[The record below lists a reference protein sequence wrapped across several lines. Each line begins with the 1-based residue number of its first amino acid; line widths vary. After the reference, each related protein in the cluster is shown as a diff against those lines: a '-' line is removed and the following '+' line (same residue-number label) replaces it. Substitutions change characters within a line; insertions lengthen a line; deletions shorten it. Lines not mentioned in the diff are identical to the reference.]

1 MTLVCPKCGRAF
13 EGTAAAR
20 PVCPGC
26 AHSWDAGS
34 DFERTLVSQDDRKAL
49 ALLLVTHGGGKKEEI
64 ALSGEFTL
72 GRAAENTLAVNDL
85 KLSRRHLAIEK
96 RGEAWWVKDL
106 GSSSGTLVNGQRA
119 VEAKLAAGDRIDAG
133 DMKLEFAMR
142 FTDTG
147 DTARKVKVSV
157 VDAPAA
163 AATGGPLP
171 KVALTKDRVVIG
183 RGAECDLVLASPVI
197 SRKHAAIVKAG
208 GKVTLEDLGSPNG
221 VFVNGRLVKS
231 AALAKGD
238 RIRIGPYVLTFDG
251 ADLAQE
257 DWSGKIT
264 LEARAIGKKA
274 GSLDILKDVSVVIR
288 PNEFV
293 GLLGPS
299 GAGKSTFMDTLN
311 GFRPATSG
319 QVLVNGEDL
328 YQIFNAFKTN
338 IGYVP
343 QDDIIHREL
352 TVRDAL
358 YYTAKLRLPDDTSEE
373 EIEKLLDEVL
383 KTLELHERKDT
394 RVSALS
400 GGQRKR
406 VSVGVELLTKPP
418 LLFLDEPTSGLDP
431 GTEEKIMMLFS
442 GLAKGGRTVVLTTH
456 VMENIELLDLIVV
469 LVKGR
474 LAWYGPPKE
483 ALAYFDIPKI
493 TKIYDKL
500 ETAKP
505 DEWAERY
512 LKTPQHRKYVTER
525 QEASAA
531 SAGTQPRPR
540 ERKAPA
546 PHLQTVALLRRY
558 WATLI
563 GDPKSLLS
571 LLVPGPLIGFLMT
584 LPFDSANRF
593 HHKQLLVFMMITAVF
608 CGCFNSFREIVKEKA
623 IYKRE
628 RMVNLQIVPYLLSK
642 LVLQSVFLVVSM
654 FLLAAIVCVFETI
667 KGPFVFHYM
676 LLLPAS
682 IAACA
687 LGLLISALVNSSE
700 KAIGVVI
707 VVMIMQ
713 IIFSGGIAELSGFSK
728 FLGVFMVAYWGYDGL
743 MQNVGFSVADSAG
756 EEKLFFMVPSGVE
769 ANAGWIFGDFVMLG
783 FFTVLFCVITA
794 LILRRQD
801 VR

>member
-1 MTLVCPKCGRAF
+1 M
-13 EGTAAAR
+13 
-20 PVCPGC
+20 CPGC
-26 AHSWDAGS
+26 AHSWDQGS
-34 DFERTLVSQDDRKAL
+34 DFAPTLVAQDERRSIPF
-49 ALLLVTHGGGKKEEI
+49 LLVTYPGGRREELPLTS
-64 ALSGEFTL
+64 ALTL

-85 KLSRRHLAIEK
+85 KLSRRHLEIEK
-96 RGEAWWVKDL
+96 RGEAWYVKDH
-106 GSSSGTLVNGQRA
+106 GSSSGTMVNGQRTVDA
-119 VEAKLAAGDRIDAG
+119 RLAPGDRISAG
-133 DMKLEFAMR
+133 DITLEFQVR
-142 FTDTG
+142 FQDAG

-163 AATGGPLP
+163 TGPLP
-171 KVALTKDRVVIG
+171 KIALTKDRIVIG
-183 RGAECDLVLASPVI
+183 RGAECDVVLASPVI
-197 SRKHAAIVKAG
+197 SRKHAAIARQG
-208 GKVTLEDLGSPNG
+208 SGLTIEDLGTPNG
-221 VFVNGRLVKS
+221 VFVNGRLVKKQ
-231 AALAKGD
+231 ALAKGD

-251 ADLAQE
+251 AELAQE
-257 DWSGKIT
+257 DQQGRIT
-264 LEARAIGKKA
+264 LEACGIGKKA
-274 GSLDILKDVSVVIR
+274 GNLDILKDVSVVIR

-319 QVLVNGEDL
+319 TVLVNGEDL
-328 YQIFNAFKTN
+328 HHIFNSFKTN

-352 TVRDAL
+352 TVWDAL

-373 EIEKLLDEVL
+373 EITRLLDEVVR
-383 KTLELHERKDT
+383 TLELHERKDT

-431 GTEEKIMMLFS
+431 GTEEKIMTLFR

-456 VMENIELLDLIVV
+456 VMENVELLDLIVV

-474 LAWYGPPKE
+474 LAWYGPPKD

-505 DEWAERY
+505 EEWAQRY
-512 LKTPQHRKYVTER
+512 LATPFHQKYVVER
-525 QEASAA
+525 QAA
-531 SAGTQPRPR
+531 SRASGTSQPMPR

-546 PHLQTVALLRRY
+546 PVLQTLVLLRRY

-571 LLVPGPLIGFLMT
+571 LLLPAPLIGFLMT
-584 LPFDSANRF
+584 LPFDSSNWF
-593 HHKQLLVFMMITAVF
+593 HHKNILVFMMITSVF
-608 CGCFNSFREIVKEKA
+608 CGCFNTFREIVKEKA

-628 RMVNLQIVPYLLSK
+628 RMVNLQILPYVFSK
-642 LVLQSVFLVVSM
+642 LLLQSVFLVFSC
-654 FLLAAIVCVFETI
+654 FLLAVIVCGIETI
-667 KGPFVFHYM
+667 SGYFVVHYM
-676 LLLPAS
+676 LLLMAAVAAS
-682 IAACA
+682 A
-687 LGLLISALVNSSE
+687 LGLVISALVNSSE

-713 IIFSGGIAELSGFSK
+713 IIFSGGIAALSGFSK
-728 FLGVFMVAYWGYDGL
+728 FLGYFMVAFWGYDG
-743 MQNVGFSVADSAG
+743 MAENAWKDGAVIPGWDEAATHG
-756 EEKLFFMVPSGVE
+756 GGV
-769 ANAGWIFGDFVMLG
+769 IFGDMVVLSLLVV
-783 FFTVLFCVITA
+783 FFFFATTI
-794 LILRRQD
+794 ILRAQD

>member
-1 MTLVCPKCGRAF
+1 MMLVCPKCGRAF
-13 EGTAAAR
+13 DGTASAK
-20 PVCPGC
+20 PSCPGC
-26 AHSWDAGS
+26 GHTWDPGS
-34 DFERTLVSQDDRKAL
+34 DFERTLVAQDDRKAL
-49 ALLLVTHGGGKKEEI
+49 ALLVVTHSGGKREEV
-64 ALSGEFTL
+64 ALAGEFTL

-85 KLSRRHLAIEK
+85 KLSRRHLAIER
-96 RGEAWWVKDL
+96 RGESWWVKDL

-119 VEAKLAAGDRIDAG
+119 VEAKLAPGDRIDAG
-133 DMKLEFAMR
+133 DTKLEFNVR

-157 VDAPAA
+157 VDAKAA
-163 AATGGPLP
+163 AGPLP
-171 KVALTKDRVVIG
+171 GLALPKDRVVIG
-183 RGAECDLVLASPVI
+183 RGAECDVVLASPVI
-197 SRKHAAIVKAG
+197 SRRHAAIVKSG
-208 GKVTLEDLGSPNG
+208 GKVSIEDLGSPNG
-221 VFVNGRLVKS
+221 IFVNGRLVKS

-251 ADLAQE
+251 AELAQE

-264 LEARAIGKKA
+264 LEARGIGKRA
-274 GSLDILKDVSVVIR
+274 GNLDILKDVSVVIR

-319 QVLVNGEDL
+319 QVFVNGEDL
-328 YQIFNAFKTN
+328 YQIFNSFKTN

-352 TVRDAL
+352 TVHDAL
-358 YYTAKLRLPDDTSEE
+358 YYTAKLRLPDDTAEE
-373 EIEKLLDEVL
+373 EIERLLDEVL
-383 KTLELHERKDT
+383 KTLELDERRDT

-431 GTEEKIMMLFS
+431 GTEEKIMLLFS
-442 GLAKGGRTVVLTTH
+442 SLAKGGRTVVLTTH

-505 DEWAERY
+505 EEWAERY
-512 LKTPQHRKYVTER
+512 LKTPQHRKYVVER

-531 SAGTQPRPR
+531 AAGTQPRPR

-563 GDPKSLLS
+563 GDPKTLLS

-608 CGCFNSFREIVKEKA
+608 CGCFNSFREIVKERA

-642 LVLQSVFLVVSM
+642 LLLQSVFLVVST
-654 FLLAAIVCVFETI
+654 FLLAAIVCTIETI
-667 KGPFVFHYM
+667 RGPFVFHYL
-676 LLLPAS
+676 LLLPAA

-687 LGLLISALVNSSE
+687 LGLTISALVNSSE

-728 FLGVFMVAYWGYDGL
+728 FLGGFMVAYWGYDGL
-743 MQNVGFSVADSAG
+743 MQTVGFSVADKAG
-756 EEKLFFMVPSGVE
+756 EEKLFFMVPQGVE
-769 ANAGWIFGDFVMLG
+769 ANAGWIFADFVVLCLFTA
-783 FFTVLFCVITA
+783 FFCAATA
-794 LILRRQD
+794 LVLRKQD